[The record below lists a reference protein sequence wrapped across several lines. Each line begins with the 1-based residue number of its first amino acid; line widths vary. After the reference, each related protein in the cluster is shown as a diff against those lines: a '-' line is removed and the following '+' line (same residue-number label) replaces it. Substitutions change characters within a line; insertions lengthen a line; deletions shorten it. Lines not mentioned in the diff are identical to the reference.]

1 MIPILAALLWL
12 MAGPFWESQPS
23 AQWTDNQLEDFL
35 TDSPWAQM
43 APGPGQSAL
52 PVNVRLATAAPVEQA
67 EKEQARRLEL
77 RRKPGPKPEQGG
89 PEEDPG
95 AAEYR
100 LWLEDNRATQI
111 VVAIR
116 MNTNEGLLDD
126 REVRRMEDE
135 SVMVAGRRKIKMTG
149 HFPPSARDPYLRLA
163 FPRQVQLSDKTL
175 TFDLYLP
182 GVSAPFRSVEFKLK
196 DMLVGGKLEL

>member
-1 MIPILAALLWL
+1 MISFLAAWLWL
-12 MAGPFWESQPS
+12 MAGPFWESQPPT
-23 AQWTDNQLEDFL
+23 QWTDAQLEDFL
-35 TDSPWAQM
+35 ADSPWAQM
-43 APGPGQSAL
+43 APGPGKSAL
-52 PVNVRLATAAPVEQA
+52 PVNVRLATAAPIEQA
-67 EKEQARRLEL
+67 EREQARRAEL
-77 RRKPGPKPEQGG
+77 RRKPGPP
-89 PEEDPG
+89 PLEDPG

-111 VVAIR
+111 VLAIR
-116 MNTNEGLLDD
+116 MNTNEGLLDE

-135 SVMVAGRRKIKMTG
+135 SVMRAGRRKIKMTG

-163 FPRQVQLSDKTL
+163 FPRQVQLSDKTV

-196 DMLVGGKLEL
+196 DMVVGGKLEL